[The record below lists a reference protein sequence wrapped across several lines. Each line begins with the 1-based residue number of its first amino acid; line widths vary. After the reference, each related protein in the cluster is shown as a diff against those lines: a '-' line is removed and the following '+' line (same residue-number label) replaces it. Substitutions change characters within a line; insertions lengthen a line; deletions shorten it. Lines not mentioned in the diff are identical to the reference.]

1 MLFRSCLTVTHL
13 DGLVLARSGFHSSM
27 NYRAVVVLGKA
38 RTIGDRE
45 EKLHALEVISE
56 QILKGRWAEIRG
68 PSRKELNGTT
78 VLALPIDEASAKIR
92 TGPPIDDEEDYAL
105 PVWAGVLPLKVK
117 AGTPLPD
124 DRLPTTIQPP
134 KYMKKARAYRHPK
147 LASLTRRAGS
157 TAATRR
163 GFRSTALHP
172 YSNRCLAPPLR
183 RMNCG
188 GFGHRPPLL
197 GPTTTPGSYLLGVA
211 ASRSSMRR
219 LVSPTTDSCGVLRGC
234 LES

>member
-1 MLFRSCLTVTHL
+1 MSLKTPRTTVKRLPKRAAYNFDTVVAILDAGFLCHIGFVADGQPYVIPTGFGRDGKTLYFHGSSVSRTLKTLADGVPMCLTVTHL

-27 NYRAVVVLGKA
+27 NYRSVVVLGKA
-38 RTIGDRE
+38 RTVDNRE

-134 KYMKKARAYRHPK
+134 KYMKKARA
-147 LASLTRRAGS
+147 
-157 TAATRR
+157 
-163 GFRSTALHP
+163 
-172 YSNRCLAPPLR
+172 
-183 RMNCG
+183 
-188 GFGHRPPLL
+188 
-197 GPTTTPGSYLLGVA
+197 
-211 ASRSSMRR
+211 
-219 LVSPTTDSCGVLRGC
+219 
-234 LES
+234 